1 MLIEGRIDHSNAR
14 VFRTLLAW
22 LFFAWVS
29 VQAFAQRHSASRSEF
44 PQLNAELWR
53 ADLHYF
59 AEQMPKR
66 HKNLFHAMT
75 QEQFTSAVRKL
86 DGEIPSLNRDQIVVA
101 LARIVAMVGDGHTS
115 LSPYHNPSLG
125 FHLYPLHL
133 YRFKDG
139 LFVRSADPAYVSIVG
154 GRVLRIGQFTAE
166 EAYARVA
173 EIVNRDNDMTVKEIA
188 SDWLTIP
195 EVLHGLGI
203 IAEVDNALYVVDQ
216 QGTPVEIHVQPM
228 PWATAIQEQHEHR
241 WSDARDQAPNSV
253 PLYLKEPHNNYWF
266 EYLKD
271 RRVMY
276 VQYNAVQDKDKPE
289 ETIADFFKRVF
300 QFVDANPV
308 DKFVLDIRLNG
319 GGNGYLNWPL
329 IYDIIRSDKVNQK
342 DKLFTIIGRQTFS
355 AGTMCAVY
363 LERHTNT
370 IFVGEPTGGSP
381 NGYGEHSQIVLPNS
395 RIAVAVSTLYWQ
407 ESDPRDERPWIP
419 PQVAEDLTSTDYK
432 ANLDPAMKTIL
443 EYVPEPNL
451 AEVVHASVLTGN
463 LDSLQRQIEDYKA
476 KPVNTY
482 RNFEAEV
489 NRLGYSLMAEGKIEA
504 AIQVFKLNVNA
515 YPHSANVYDSL
526 GEAYAHHG
534 EKQLAI
540 QNYRKSLEVNPE
552 NEHAAGEI
560 SRLARPN

>member
-1 MLIEGRIDHSNAR
+1 MLIEGRVDHSNAR

-29 VQAFAQRHSASRSEF
+29 VQAFAQGHSASRSEF
-44 PQLNAELWR
+44 PQLNAEQWR

-133 YRFKDG
+133 YMFKDG

-173 EIVNRDNDMTVKEIA
+173 EIVNRDNAMTVKEIA

-203 IAEVDNALYVVDQ
+203 IGEVDNALYVVDQ
-216 QGTPVEIHVQPM
+216 QGTPVEIRVQPM
-228 PWATAIQEQHEHR
+228 PWATVIQEQHERR
-241 WSDARDQAPNSV
+241 WSDARDQAPNPV
-253 PLYLKEPHNNYWF
+253 PLYLKDPHNNYWF
-266 EYLKD
+266 DYLKD
-271 RRVMY
+271 PRVVY
-276 VQYNAVQDKDKPE
+276 VQYNAVQDKDKPD

-300 QFVDANPV
+300 QFADANPV

-342 DKLFTIIGRQTFS
+342 GKLFTIIGRQTFS

-419 PQVAEDLTSTDYK
+419 PQVAEELTSTDYK
-432 ANLDPAMKTIL
+432 ANLDPAMKAIL

-476 KPVNTY
+476 KPGNTY

-526 GEAYAHHG
+526 GEAYAHNG

-540 QNYRKSLEVNPE
+540 QNYRKSLELNPE

-560 SRLARPN
+560 NRLARPN